1 MDLALVVVNATK
13 TLRSNDIL
21 AIPTDVDFDD
31 WAAWHFDSMAKLA
44 VQTGDEEMG
53 RDASSYILYGSTG
66 SNDVE
71 FKCDKICQLKCKIC

>member
-31 WAAWHFDSMAKLA
+31 
-44 VQTGDEEMG
+44 
-53 RDASSYILYGSTG
+53 
-66 SNDVE
+66 
-71 FKCDKICQLKCKIC
+71 